1 MTQDETY
8 RPELDAIAGDAREYL
23 DKIDSARENALDAS
37 RQIIRAAS
45 TIIKHVHRGQI
56 AQAEELLAE
65 ADGLAK
71 GLTGA
76 VADTPSLWFAGFVTD
91 ALKEYVEAHLTLC
104 VLQERPF
111 PTPED
116 LGVVAPTYL
125 NGLAETIGEM
135 RRHSLDLIRQAKPQD
150 AEKTLEQMD
159 ELYTLLMGFDY
170 PEAVSL
176 GLRRRTDAARG
187 LVERTRG
194 DVTNALQQ
202 ARLEEKMAQLRSRI
216 GDDD

>member
-1 MTQDETY
+1 MGMEPAGN
-8 RPELDAIAGDAREYL
+8 RPELETVAAGAREYL
-23 DKIDSARENALDAS
+23 DRMDEAREKALDAS

-45 TIIKHVHRGQI
+45 TIIKHVHRGQVE
-56 AQAEELLAE
+56 QAEALLGELGA
-65 ADGLAK
+65 
-71 GLTGA
+71 A
-76 VADTPSLWFAGFVTD
+76 VAELNEQLSATPSLWFAGFVTD
-91 ALKEYVEAHLTLC
+91 GLKEYVEAHLTLC
-104 VLQERPF
+104 ALEGRPF

-116 LGVVAPTYL
+116 LGVVPPTYL

-135 RRHSLDLIRQAKPQD
+135 RRHSLDLIRQGKPQE
-150 AEKTLEQMD
+150 AEATLEQMD
-159 ELYTLLMGFDY
+159 EFYALLLGFDY

-202 ARLEEKMAQLRSRI
+202 ARLEEKMAQLWSRI
-216 GDDD
+216 GDE

>member
-1 MTQDETY
+1 MIAN
-8 RPELDAIAGDAREYL
+8 RPELDPIAENAREYL
-23 DKIDSARENALDAS
+23 DRIDGAREKALDAS

-56 AQAEELLAE
+56 DQAEALLVE
-65 ADGLAK
+65 ADETAK
-71 GLTGA
+71 ALLGV

-91 ALKEYVEAHLTLC
+91 GLKEYVEAHLTLC
-104 VLQERPF
+104 VLQERPM
-111 PTPED
+111 PTPQD
-116 LGVVAPTYL
+116 LGVAPPTYL

-135 RRHSLDLIRQAKPQD
+135 RRHALDLIREAKPRE
-150 AEKTLEQMD
+150 AEETLEQMD

-202 ARLEEKMAQLRSRI
+202 ARLEEKMAQFQAQI
-216 GDDD
+216 GDD